1 MIYTYKTQD
10 TCSTNIELDVEE
22 GIVKE
27 VAFWGGC
34 NGNLQAVSRLVK
46 GMSVETVIGR
56 LEGIRCVGRPTSCAD
71 QLCKALHEMGY

>member
-1 MIYTYKTQD
+1 MIYTYKTQG
-10 TCSTNIELDVEE
+10 TCSTNIELDVED

-27 VAFWGGC
+27 IAFWGGC

-56 LEGIRCVGRPTSCAD
+56 LEGIRCGGRPTSCAD